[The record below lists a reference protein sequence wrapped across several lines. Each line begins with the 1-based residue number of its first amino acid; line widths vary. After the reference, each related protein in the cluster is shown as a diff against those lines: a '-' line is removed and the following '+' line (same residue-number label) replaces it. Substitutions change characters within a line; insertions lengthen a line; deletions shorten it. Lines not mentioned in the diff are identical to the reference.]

1 MKEKIDIDIPVVYN
15 QVSLRRK
22 QRNLGDKLK
31 ASLSSGNTLD
41 ISSPSPVKVASLSK
55 TQGLDPLWTPPNMN
69 GFNEID
75 LKELERLHRPPQ
87 NANKS
92 FH

>member
-15 QVSLRRK
+15 QVSLRRR

-41 ISSPSPVKVASLSK
+41 MSSPSPVKVASLSK
-55 TQGLDPLWTPPNMN
+55 TQGLDPLW
-69 GFNEID
+69 
-75 LKELERLHRPPQ
+75 
-87 NANKS
+87 
-92 FH
+92 